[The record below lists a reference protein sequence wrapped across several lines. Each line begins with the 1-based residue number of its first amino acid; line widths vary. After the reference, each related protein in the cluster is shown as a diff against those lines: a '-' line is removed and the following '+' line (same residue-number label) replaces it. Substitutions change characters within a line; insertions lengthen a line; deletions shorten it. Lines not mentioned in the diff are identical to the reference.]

1 MKIRYREA
9 GGFAGLSRGVDIDT
23 ASLPDAEARR
33 VTRLVQQA
41 ALTETRRGAPAGA
54 RDLMGYEIVIER
66 ESGRTVARFDDSTVP
81 ETADELLEYLQ
92 ERARPIPLK

>member
-9 GGFAGLSRGVDIDT
+9 GGFAGLSRGAEVDT

-41 ALTETRRGAPAGA
+41 ALGDTRRESAAGA

-66 ESGRTVARFDDSTVP
+66 ESGRTVARFDDATVP
-81 ETADELLEYLQ
+81 EAADELLEYLQ
-92 ERARPIPLK
+92 GRARPIPLK